1 MKLNDSEEG
10 NERMEEKIILEDREL
25 KEREI
30 RKALRNM
37 KLKKVARVDGIS
49 MEAWKYAGEG
59 LWKEVI
65 SLMKKV

>member
-1 MKLNDSEEG
+1 
-10 NERMEEKIILEDREL
+10 
-25 KEREI
+25 
-30 RKALRNM
+30 M

-49 MEAWKYAGEG
+49 MKAWKYAGEG

>member
-1 MKLNDSEEG
+1 MKLEG
-10 NERMEEKIILEDREL
+10 REL
-25 KEREI
+25 KEGEI

-49 MEAWKYAGEG
+49 MEAWKYVGEG

-65 SLMKKV
+65 SLMKKI

>member
-10 NERMEEKIILEDREL
+10 NERMEEKIVLKDREL

-30 RKALRNM
+30 RKVLRNM
-37 KLKKVARVDGIS
+37 KLKKVARVDDIS